1 MLNVDFC
8 SYFANIFGI
17 YLDTIS
23 ALAGGCALTWRS
35 FFHSCTDVWGS
46 IKFAYLVYSW
56 ALSSVQCIWFDVEQ
70 VFREVTE
77 TVCGEREKRKKRFTT
92 MRLASHYYRDTPP
105 PLLQTGS
112 TIMLTLI
119 WGLCHC
125 LSVLMPPGLCLAQLR
140 LPRSSVRAVKRNI
153 STSFKK

>member
-105 PLLQTGS
+105 PSPDRLDNHVNTDMRALP
-112 TIMLTLI
+112 
-119 WGLCHC
+119 
-125 LSVLMPPGLCLAQLR
+125 LSQRAHAAR
-140 LPRSSVRAVKRNI
+140 SLPRAITPPAELCASR
-153 STSFKK
+153 